1 MSNKSKRTHPLDRD
15 GDGELGGSLQG
26 NQTAPMADG
35 EQPADPANP
44 IPGATVQPS
53 AHVQSEDAEF
63 VEPADAATADDQDD
77 DDTFDAEQVEA
88 AATAGEG
95 AVMAEEGET
104 VADAAD
110 ATAPAELIA
119 VDDGER
125 QVAVRVRELR
135 ILLGARRLYKS
146 AEGYSASFG
155 APFIDQATVDAWLA
169 AGLADAV
176 PSAGNQGGVR
186 ATAKARQAL
195 AEAQTP
201 QVAE

>member
-1 MSNKSKRTHPLDRD
+1 MTNKSKRTHPLDRD
-15 GDGELGGSLQG
+15 GDGQIGGSLPG
-26 NQTAPMADG
+26 NETAPMA
-35 EQPADPANP
+35 ESQQSADPAHP

-53 AHVQSEDAEF
+53 AHVQSDDADF
-63 VEPADAATADDQDD
+63 VEAADDQEDA
-77 DDTFDAEQVEA
+77 DTFDAEQVEA
-88 AATAGEG
+88 AAPAGEG

-104 VADAAD
+104 VAAPDT
-110 ATAPAELIA
+110 ATAPADLIA